1 MRERGSV
8 VAGLRKLEEEAPFGK
23 YAKAVQAEWAE
34 RVHGGLRG
42 EAGRH
47 GRGWAG
53 WAEIWGELFLNKFW
67 IFWIYN
73 GFGNL

>member
-1 MRERGSV
+1 VMKGVELTGGAHLAVTRERGSV
-8 VAGLRKLEEEAPFGK
+8 VAGLRKLEEEAPFVK
-23 YAKAVQAEWAE
+23 YAKAAQAEWPE

-53 WAEIWGELFLNKFW
+53 WANI
-67 IFWIYN
+67 
-73 GFGNL
+73 